1 MKDTTIL
8 QDLKKNWNLK
18 NALLEP
24 KEENKYFLFSVLY
37 NKSSYYKSL
46 IFSINDNNDII
57 IDNFNGVYIQYNY
70 NIVKNVNN
78 KINFNKLFDRY
89 LFNYDFSVIESSPL
103 FSYFFTNE
111 IKKMSFNILDSNE
124 NNIFI
129 FLELSKAV
137 KKYDLK
143 EYYQD
148 QGVKH
153 ENK

>member
-1 MKDTTIL
+1 MMKDTIIL

-18 NALLEP
+18 SALPEP

-46 IFSINDNNDII
+46 IFSINENNDII
-57 IDNFNGVYIQYNY
+57 IDNFNGVYVQYNY
-70 NIVKNVNN
+70 NIVKNINN
-78 KINFNKLFDRY
+78 KINFNKLIDRY
-89 LFNYDFSVIESSPL
+89 LFNYNFSVIESSPL

-124 NNIFI
+124 NNIFM
-129 FLELSKAV
+129 FLELSKAL

-148 QGVKH
+148 
-153 ENK
+153 

>member
-18 NALLEP
+18 NVLLEP

-57 IDNFNGVYIQYNY
+57 VDNFNGVYVQYNY

-78 KINFNKLFDRY
+78 KINFNKLLDRY

-111 IKKMSFNILDSNE
+111 IKEISFNILDSNE
-124 NNIFI
+124 NSILI
-129 FLELSKAV
+129 FLELSKAL

-143 EYYQD
+143 EYYQ
-148 QGVKH
+148 G
-153 ENK
+153 